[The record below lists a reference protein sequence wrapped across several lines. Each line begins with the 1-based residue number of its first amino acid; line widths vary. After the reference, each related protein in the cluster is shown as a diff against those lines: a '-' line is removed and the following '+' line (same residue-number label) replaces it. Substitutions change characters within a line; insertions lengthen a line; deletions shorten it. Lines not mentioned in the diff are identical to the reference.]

1 MKTITAG
8 STLWLLSA
16 LLTLS
21 TCARD
26 EKFEDIAQNIAGPID
41 LSLSADESTV
51 YVLNA
56 DIDRRFNSGSILM
69 LDADGNKLGHTKT
82 PRLGRFLA
90 RIGNALIVGFDRDSN
105 DEKVFPKLHIYDV
118 SNPASPVLAKE
129 FDLECTPVNA
139 VGRENYKHFAVTCIN
154 SRLPSN
160 RGQLYIGTF
169 GEGGLQDSQIK
180 LVRKYNQTRRAMYI
194 DPDRKLLFMFPT
206 DMDRQESRDLGPDER
221 QTSTDQKTVTLTY
234 TQQSASSATT
244 AEDVITDGPNEVPD
258 SFELTNAAR
267 LKRGARRAFQF
278 IVYNIE
284 KESSAEPEA
293 FPFRSDDNILSESE
307 AVEYPRVYK
316 EGRATADQAIISGEH
331 RWLYFNLR
339 DFDGTPDLGD
349 KFLANQY
356 LKFYR
361 TNFWEAKADPLDADA
376 FLISQRQA
384 PGDFYNYSNNIIRVR
399 IVGDARTNSETGNAP
414 ITSDYLDFERVYG
427 FRGETTEGT
436 VAEIDE
442 KDSRSFPGDFEMQIV
457 KGRPLLVVNHF
468 RDLDS
473 FESKFRGFALTAKTL
488 DGDLWVASK
497 SETDPKSSF
506 YQVVL
511 TSKGVGFSSSFY
523 GQSVIRFEVEPGVD
537 ITSFKPFSN

>member
-1 MKTITAG
+1 MIKAARPL
-8 STLWLLSA
+8 LWIIPT

-69 LDADGNKLGHTKT
+69 MDSDGNKLGHTKT

-118 SNPASPVLAKE
+118 SNPTAPVLAKE
-129 FDLECTPVNA
+129 FELECTPVNA
-139 VGRENYKHFAVTCIN
+139 VGRQNYKHFAVSCIN
-154 SRLPSN
+154 SRLVAN
-160 RGQLYIGTF
+160 RGQLYMGTF
-169 GEGGLQDSQIK
+169 GETSLQDSTIK

-194 DPDRKLLFMFPT
+194 DSDRQLLFMFPT

-221 QTSTDQKTVTLTY
+221 QTSEDKKSWTVTY
-234 TQQSASSATT
+234 TQESASSAIT
-244 AEDVITDGPNEVPD
+244 AADVEASEPNEVPD
-258 SFELTNAAR
+258 SFEATNSAR

-278 IVYNIE
+278 IVYDIE
-284 KESSAEPEA
+284 KEAAAQPEA
-293 FPFRSDDNILSESE
+293 FPFRSDESNIAGSETIS
-307 AVEYPRVYK
+307 YPRVYQ
-316 EGRATADQAIISGEH
+316 EGRATADQAIITGEH

-384 PGDFYNYSNNIIRVR
+384 PGDFYSYSNNVIRVR
-399 IVGDARTNSETGNAP
+399 IVGNARVNSETGNAP

-436 VAEIDE
+436 VAELDE
-442 KDSRSFPGDFEMQIV
+442 SGSRSYPGDFEMQIV
-457 KGRPLLVVNHF
+457 SGRPLLVVNHF
-468 RDLDS
+468 RDLDN
-473 FESKFRGFALTAKTL
+473 FESKFRGFAITAKTL
-488 DGDLWVASK
+488 DGDIWVASK

-523 GQSVIRFEVEPGVD
+523 GQTVIRFEVEPGVD
-537 ITSFKPFSN
+537 ISNLKPFSN